1 MTERKADRW
10 YYSFLPFN
18 VAGGST
24 SPLIPLFVTEGL
36 AGNVAQVGII
46 SAISSLASVPAN
58 IIWGNLSDTLKRRK
72 VFVLIGFIGLAIPL
86 LLMGLSTDIQTYYL
100 ANFILGAISAAAAP
114 VGTVLVLESFDKK
127 EWGKRLGDFSRV
139 AGIGWLVGLAIGTI
153 WLNAQTIGSTI
164 MAMRM
169 LFIAAAAL
177 AILSVVLA
185 WKWIKEPK
193 AKVDRKEVASEVKIP
208 LISFERGRYTPTKV
222 LHILKISAKNLRPK
236 NFPRNLKIYYVV
248 MFLAFTGFLTFYVGL
263 PIFLSQKLGLSIS
276 EVFIVYVAS
285 STISALT
292 YSQAG
297 KWSYKIG
304 SKRLQQIS
312 FTGRIILFPSMFLV
326 TGLNLDFMSLLLV
339 LCAMHALIG
348 FCWANLSVAANILVS
363 NMSYCDFRTESLG
376 MYCSIQGIAS
386 IIGSLLGG
394 FIANYYGYLDT
405 FLVASGF
412 VVVAL
417 VLLSALNVDNVPCE
431 GEGPKAEHV

>member
-58 IIWGNLSDTLKRRK
+58 IVWGNLSDTLKRRK

-86 LLMGLSTDIQTYYL
+86 LLMGLSTDVATYYL
-100 ANFILGAISAAAAP
+100 ANLILGAISAAVAP

-139 AGIGWLVGLAIGTI
+139 AGIGWLMGLIIGTI
-153 WLNAQTIGSTI
+153 WLNTDSSV

-169 LFIAAAAL
+169 LFIGASMLAL
-177 AILSVVLA
+177 LSVILA
-185 WKWIKEPK
+185 WKWVKEPK
-193 AKVDRKEVASEVKIP
+193 ANIDRKDVASVVKLP

-222 LHILKISAKNLRPK
+222 LHVIKISAKNLRPK
-236 NFPRNLKIYYVV
+236 NFPRNLKIYYAV

-263 PIFLSQKLGLSIS
+263 PIFLSQKLHLSIS

-285 STISALT
+285 SVVSALT

-297 KWSYKIG
+297 KWSYKVG

-312 FTGRIILFPSMFLV
+312 FGGRIILFPSMFLV
-326 TGLNLDFMSLLLV
+326 TSLNLDFLSLMLV

-348 FCWANLSVAANILVS
+348 FCWANLSVAANVLVS

-386 IIGSLLGG
+386 IVGSLLGG
-394 FIANYYGYLDT
+394 FIANYYGYFDT

-417 VLLSALNVDNVPCE
+417 VLLSALNVDRVPCE